1 MTDFK
6 QRFRSKLAVRLTTAH
21 LQCHFGKQ
29 WEFACLL
36 WKKNRKHSLV
46 TRSVS
51 SNSRSN
57 NWLVT
62 VVDSVARKYLEE
74 ALQLLDS
81 VNKMEES
88 LKRLKRA
95 REQKAATGNQTTST
109 ATGLCHLSSNIS
121 ISFLQTFPLLR
132 KRLANEKTRKIGI

>member
-1 MTDFK
+1 M
-6 QRFRSKLAVRLTTAH
+6 
-21 LQCHFGKQ
+21 
-29 WEFACLL
+29 
-36 WKKNRKHSLV
+36 
-46 TRSVS
+46 
-51 SNSRSN
+51 
-57 NWLVT
+57 VT

-95 REQKAATGNQTTST
+95 REQKAATGNQMTST

-121 ISFLQTFPLLR
+121 ISFLQTLPLLR
-132 KRLANEKTRKIGI
+132 KRLAKKTEKYNRGLILTFCPKLCVLKNDF

>member
-1 MTDFK
+1 M
-6 QRFRSKLAVRLTTAH
+6 
-21 LQCHFGKQ
+21 
-29 WEFACLL
+29 
-36 WKKNRKHSLV
+36 
-46 TRSVS
+46 
-51 SNSRSN
+51 
-57 NWLVT
+57 VT

-109 ATGLCHLSSNIS
+109 ATGLCHLSSN
-121 ISFLQTFPLLR
+121 FRLLQTFLLLR
-132 KRLANEKTRKIGI
+132 KRLAKETQENIIGVYIHFLSETLRIKK